1 MALLCWNLLAR
12 LVDCELDAADL
23 KIIYPYK
30 QFQIFGNEIPAL
42 IHVPESLGTSSKVCI
57 MLNNA
62 TEPLNLR
69 RRTLISSCINVTES
83 NGNGATTVHVSF
95 YVPFETNILLSLS
108 VTRNMPFEAA
118 ALPNRLE
125 AKIHDTRLML
135 LQSKGRLEKYENY
148 RYKILYPKNGQTVET
163 NENNDLYVYFFAQK
177 QSRND
182 IVCLTI
188 DHQYMH
194 RTCIQ
199 QDSVQPIHFEN
210 QLDKYDHRLH
220 VITLER
226 VLNITKHFHSPDQK
240 YHHSNENFEI
250 VDSILFMSHKVFRPL
265 PRVTVVSPKPHEI
278 ILSAKNVSSV
288 VYFKFL
294 LTGMKGLSSTS
305 DTTNDQNVFLLCFS
319 VEEFND
325 HKYEV
330 EETNRIF
337 VKTCNALTTE
347 PMQLTG
353 LKPGNYTVTAYLS
366 NLMEGEIINTRTSPI
381 FFSIIEDVVAP
392 SMDIELKYNG
402 EHVPHDTLIPNPK
415 RIRCLSVVYTLHIFA
430 YKRSL
435 SSLLSSI
442 SAAYYDVCNEE
453 IKINVIAF
461 IDIGVKPDKPMI
473 DKIIHE
479 VGEFKKIWEYGS
491 VEYIVASEP
500 LGLIRNVERSFEI
513 YEEDDVNSRAI
524 LLEDDIIVSKYFM
537 YYILQ
542 VDSYLQGAIVNS
554 ESVDRH
560 RYADAIIGI
569 SLYRPDWND
578 IKWCRLDR
586 NKYNEDDSVYL
597 YQLPSSWGALY
608 YVKEW
613 KRYKRWIKKVSKLYY
628 LVQT

>member
-1 MALLCWNLLAR
+1 MP
-12 LVDCELDAADL
+12 ETLDTA
-23 KIIYPYK
+23 
-30 QFQIFGNEIPAL
+30 
-42 IHVPESLGTSSKVCI
+42 SKVCI

-62 TEPLNLR
+62 TEPLNVR
-69 RRTLISSCINVTES
+69 RRTLISSCVNITES
-83 NGNGATTVHVSF
+83 NGNGATTVHLSF

-135 LQSKGRLEKYENY
+135 LQSEDRLEKYENY

-182 IVCLTI
+182 ILCLTI
-188 DHQYMH
+188 DHQYTH

-210 QLDKYDHRLH
+210 QLDKNDHRLH

-250 VDSILFMSHKVFRPL
+250 VDSILFMSHQVFRPL
-265 PRVTVVSPKPHEI
+265 PRITVVSPKPHEI

-294 LTGMKGLSSTS
+294 LSGMKGLSSTS
-305 DTTNDQNVFLLCFS
+305 DTNDQNGFLLCFS

-337 VKTCNALTTE
+337 AKTCNALTAE

-353 LKPGNYTVTAYLS
+353 LKPGNYTVTAFLS
-366 NLMEGEIINTRTSPI
+366 NLMEGEIINTRTVPI
-381 FFSIIEDVVAP
+381 FFSITEDVAP
-392 SMDIELKYNG
+392 SMDIELKSNG
-402 EHVPHDTLIPNPK
+402 ENVRRDTLIPNPK
-415 RIRCLSVVYTLHIFA
+415 KIRCLSVVYTLHIFA

-435 SSLLSSI
+435 ASLLSSI
-442 SAAYYDVCNEE
+442 SAAYYDVCDGQ

-479 VGEFKKIWEYGS
+479 VREFKTSWEYGS

-554 ESVDRH
+554 KSVGGH
-560 RYADAIIGI
+560 RYADATIGI

-613 KRYKRWIKKVSKLYY
+613 KRYKRWIKKVSILYC
-628 LVQT
+628 LVQTQNFKV